1 MVINK
6 ISPLA
11 HFSFILFSS
20 CTGPTSRLRCSQSG
34 RALYDQNGAV
44 RNRKGWGNRYCWKRW
59 IKTSIVH
66 ITEKKGRCEDIF
78 LLILV
83 LVRFSTH
90 VKYFAKSKLCF
101 KWNWLIEYSL
111 DKLQTIW
118 VIDCV
123 YWSKNWQGSVI
134 WKIKCTSDSEVG
146 MRGGLRDGEGRGG
159 FKTDLNTIWLNLIDL
174 SCLSGEKNDI

>member
-34 RALYDQNGAV
+34 RAFYDQDGAV

-83 LVRFSTH
+83 LVWFSTH

-111 DKLQTIW
+111 DKLKTIW
-118 VIDCV
+118 VIDWV
-123 YWSKNWQGSVI
+123 YWSKIDKGQWFGKLNAHRIQKWGWGV
-134 WKIKCTSDSEVG
+134 DYE
-146 MRGGLRDGEGRGG
+146 MGRGG
-159 FKTDLNTIWLNLIDL
+159 GDLKLIWTQSD
-174 SCLSGEKNDI
+174 